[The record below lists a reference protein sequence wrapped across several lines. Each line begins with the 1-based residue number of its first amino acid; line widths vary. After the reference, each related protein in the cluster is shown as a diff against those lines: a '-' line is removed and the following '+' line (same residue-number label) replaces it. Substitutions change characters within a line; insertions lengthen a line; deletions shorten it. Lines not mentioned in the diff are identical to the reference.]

1 MQDAWLFPQQHSEP
15 RAKPVVAAVGSR
27 QVARAVRNVPA
38 VMVARRRERTVSY
51 EEPAQ
56 CRFWVCNRLEGRLI
70 LPKKKELSMSIGPIS
85 LLNNLCSSPNGAGD
99 GNSSSA
105 FKNAVRSLVMTIPGA
120 NPPASSYTPQLGT
133 PRFQSTFYDP
143 SMSTGGDDSLDNT
156 VTSDESALQSLIN
169 KFQTTVNNDEAALE
183 NPPPAPADPSSADS
197 STPAANTP
205 PDTSNWTP
213 QQFLTALQ
221 NGTAV
226 GNPPDNLTLPPGT
239 TAADVAN
246 ENGGLINNLN
256 KLHIQNGTPAGDAA
270 AQKYG
275 YKDMK
280 TLLADKSPQAAAA
293 AGKILW
299 AARAS
304 NNAPE
309 QDGSA
314 RPAQEQSANTLSAV
328 SSKHQASDGG
338 TGGIFQQWLQGQNS
352 IQNPTTKA
360 TSRTY
365 ADGGGKSNATIV
377 GEKIAGVFKKVF
389 SFICPPISDLIQTAE
404 DGATKDRDAS
414 VGDKD
419 AESHDKA
426 ALKQDGKN
434 FGKDFGE
441 FAANAALMIVPGA
454 GEAALAARGVADVA
468 ETGAK
473 DVAETGA
480 KDAAE
485 TGAKD
490 AAKDTAKSGDKD
502 PASSASS
509 LKNRL
514 QNLGD
519 DVKSKFADLPKN
531 ATPQEIKDYLKKKLQ
546 DLMFGDNFKSKLADL
561 PKNPEQAKEYVK
573 KKLKDHQNDLL
584 QQLAPPPNGNPN
596 ANSSQEQQ
604 LAQMQQMM
612 MILEMEDSA
621 SSSDPFAM
629 ASETL

>member
-1 MQDAWLFPQQHSEP
+1 MQINGP
-15 RAKPVVAAVGSR
+15 
-27 QVARAVRNVPA
+27 
-38 VMVARRRERTVSY
+38 
-51 EEPAQ
+51 
-56 CRFWVCNRLEGRLI
+56 
-70 LPKKKELSMSIGPIS
+70 LS
-85 LLNNLCSSPNGAGD
+85 LNDLCSNSNPGS
-99 GNSSSA
+99 GNSPVAA
-105 FKNAVRSLVMTIPGA
+105 FKNAIKSLLLPGSGNLPAPTPQTGSSPINYTTQMPLLNFFDPSTATEGDNGGLDNMISSEQNEEQSLLSQIQAIGCNDQAAGA
-120 NPPASSYTPQLGT
+120 NQANPNS
-133 PRFQSTFYDP
+133 RFSWGDDP
-143 SMSTGGDDSLDNT
+143 S
-156 VTSDESALQSLIN
+156 
-169 KFQTTVNNDEAALE
+169 
-183 NPPPAPADPSSADS
+183 APTNPSSADS
-197 STPAANTP
+197 STPPANTP

-221 NGTAV
+221 NGTAS

-239 TAADVAN
+239 TAADVAKM
-246 ENGGLINNLN
+246 NGGLLNNLN
-256 KLHIQNGTPAGDAA
+256 NLHIQNGTGAGDAA

-275 YKDMK
+275 YKDLK
-280 TLLADKSPQAAAA
+280 TLLADPSPQAAAA

-304 NNAPE
+304 NNATE

-314 RPAQEQSANTLSAV
+314 RPAQEQSANTLSGITHG
-328 SSKHQASDGG
+328 HQADDGS
-338 TGGIFQQWLQGQNS
+338 TSGIFQQWLQGQNS
-352 IQNPTTKA
+352 IQAQTTRA

-377 GEKIAGVFKKVF
+377 GEKIAGVFKKIF
-389 SFICPPISDLIQTAE
+389 SVICPPISDLIQTAE
-404 DGATKDRDAS
+404 DGATKDRDKS

-419 AESHDKA
+419 AESHDEA

-454 GEAALAARGVADVA
+454 GEAALAARGAADVA

-473 DVAETGA
+473 DAVETGA
-480 KDAAE
+480 KDA
-485 TGAKD
+485 TKD
-490 AAKDTAKSGDKD
+490 AAKSGDKD

-514 QNLGD
+514 QNLSD

-546 DLMFGDNFKSKLADL
+546 DLMFGDSFKSKLADM
-561 PKNPEQAKEYVK
+561 PKDLTPQEIKDYLK
-573 KKLKDHQNDLL
+573 KKLHKHQNELL
-584 QQLAPPPNGNPN
+584 QQLAPPPNGNTN

-604 LAQMQQMM
+604 LAQMQQTLML
-612 MILEMEDSA
+612 LEMES
-621 SSSDPFAM
+621 SPLSSDPLAM